1 MIQKNKWFRI
11 FTNKQGQGTIE
22 ALALSVT
29 VIAAVTAL
37 GAGIYFSVVHVGMN
51 YMLHEYLI
59 CQKTQGATDCKKDF
73 YKKSAPFLVAA
84 KVLTLESSVVF
95 RKQRARLVVAM
106 PMKRTLT
113 FKKELEIY

>member
-1 MIQKNKWFRI
+1 MTPKNKGIHI
-11 FTNKQGQGTIE
+11 FKNKQGQGAIE

-29 VIAAVTAL
+29 IIAALSAL
-37 GAGIYFSVVHVGMN
+37 SGGIYFSVVHVGMN

-59 CQKTQGATDCKKDF
+59 CKKTEGATDCKKDF

-84 KVLTLESSVVF
+84 RVLTLENSVVF
-95 RKQRARLVVAM
+95 NKQRVRLVVAM
-106 PMKRTLT
+106 PLKRTLT